1 MTFLEVLGWIV
12 RQDILD
18 IRSRSAF
25 GILLCG
31 VLIGVIVSVIA
42 FVNFRIGENEPDV
55 FSMSYQD
62 LVVILLMVA
71 TFVVGVVVPL
81 AGFFAFAFFRRDVR
95 QKTEELI
102 KEEMKEGGKLGL
114 AMEAATNKA
123 FEDEQGVVRQFLV
136 GIVKKEV
143 ERQTSKTL
151 NVPTDDFGNEQD
163 EYGDVGVPKEGK

>member
-1 MTFLEVLGWIV
+1 M
-12 RQDILD
+12 RQDIID

-31 VLIGVIVSVIA
+31 ILVGVIVSVVA
-42 FVNFRIGENEPDV
+42 FLNLRFGENEPDV

-81 AGFFAFAFFRRDVR
+81 AGVFAFVFFRRDIM

-102 KEEMKEGGKLGL
+102 EEEMKEKGKLRL
-114 AMEAATNKA
+114 AMEFATSKA
-123 FEDEQGVVRQFLV
+123 IEDEQGVVRQFLV

-143 ERQTSKTL
+143 ELQTSKTL
-151 NVPTDDFGNEQD
+151 NASIGEFGNEQD
-163 EYGDVGVPKEGK
+163 EYGDVIVPKESK